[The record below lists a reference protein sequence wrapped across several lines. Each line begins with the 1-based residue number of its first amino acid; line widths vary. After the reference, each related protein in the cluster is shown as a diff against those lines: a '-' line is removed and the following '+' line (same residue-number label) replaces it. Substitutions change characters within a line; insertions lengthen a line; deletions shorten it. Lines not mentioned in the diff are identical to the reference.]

1 MEIPTTRRLS
11 DAERYVEG
19 LKLLAKECNL
29 NTLLYNMLGITK
41 FIFSDGSSI
50 GGMRAF
56 IDAGYVTF
64 NEDIQREDGM

>member
-1 MEIPTTRRLS
+1 MEIPTTRRLN

-29 NTLLYNMLGITK
+29 DKVQYDMLGITK

-50 GGMRAF
+50 GGLRAF

-64 NEDIQREDGM
+64 NEET

>member
-1 MEIPTTRRLS
+1 MEIPTTRRLN

-29 NTLLYNMLGITK
+29 DKVHYDMLGITK

-64 NEDIQREDGM
+64 NEEI

>member
-29 NTLLYNMLGITK
+29 DIVRYDMIGITK

-64 NEDIQREDGM
+64 NEEI